1 MVSEKI
7 NQVISALQAA
17 DIQASR
23 GYTGSKVAAVVKPVT
38 AVSLQEYT
46 DRFLTIA
53 VDVLGPTEFD
63 GSACENLAVEVADIL
78 TDIMATCTVGN
89 CEFSGKTGLF
99 SVRVLARWY
108 RELEYAVD
116 IDDETIARVTAC
128 QAEKNTVQ
136 VPYVDSATG
145 DVLTTVERSVW
156 TVTITD
162 IWPLNEKLPEERT
175 DAFALFVMR
184 PGGAEAYMQCVWEKI
199 TLEETPAGVLRTRV
213 AKTYQDR
220 VVGEG

>member
-1 MVSEKI
+1 M
-7 NQVISALQAA
+7 
-17 DIQASR
+17 
-23 GYTGSKVAAVVKPVT
+23 
-38 AVSLQEYT
+38 
-46 DRFLTIA
+46 
-53 VDVLGPTEFD
+53 
-63 GSACENLAVEVADIL
+63 
-78 TDIMATCTVGN
+78 
-89 CEFSGKTGLF
+89 
-99 SVRVLARWY
+99 ARWY

-128 QAEKNTVQ
+128 QAEKSVVR

-145 DVLTTVERSVW
+145 DVLTTVDQNVW

>member
-1 MVSEKI
+1 MISEKI
-7 NQVISALQAA
+7 NQVIAALQAA
-17 DIQASR
+17 DIPVCR
-23 GYTGSKVAAVVKPVT
+23 GYSGSKISAVVKPVT

-46 DRFLTIA
+46 DRFLTLA
-53 VDVLGPTEFD
+53 VDALGPTEFD
-63 GSACENLAVEVADIL
+63 GSACENLAVNVAGVL

-108 RELEYAVD
+108 RELGYAVD
-116 IDDETIARVTAC
+116 IDDETIPRVTAC
-128 QAEKNTVQ
+128 QAEKSVVR

-145 DVLTTVERSVW
+145 EVLTTVDRNVW

-162 IWPLNEKLPEERT
+162 IWPLNIKLPEERT
-175 DAFALFVMR
+175 DAFSLFVMR
-184 PGGAEAYMQCVWEKI
+184 PGGVEGYMQCVWEKI
-199 TLEETPAGVLRTRV
+199 TLEETPAGVRRTRV

>member
-1 MVSEKI
+1 VASEKI
-7 NQVISALQAA
+7 AQVLAALQAEN
-17 DIQASR
+17 IQAIR
-23 GYTGSKVAAVVKPVT
+23 GYPGNKIAAVVKPVA
-38 AVSLQEYT
+38 AVSMNQYT
-46 DRFLTIA
+46 DRFLTLA

-63 GSACENLAVEVADIL
+63 GSACENLAVNVAGVL

-108 RELEYAVD
+108 RELGYAVD
-116 IDDETIARVTAC
+116 IDDETIAHVTAC
-128 QAEKNTVQ
+128 RAEKDTVR

-145 DVLTTVERSVW
+145 DILTTVDRNVW

-162 IWPLNEKLPEERT
+162 IWPLNEKLPVERT
-175 DAFALFVMR
+175 DAFTLFVMR
-184 PGGAEAYMQCVWEKI
+184 PGGMEAYIQCVWEQI

-220 VVGEG
+220 TVGEG